1 MFDAIKTLSS
11 KQRLFAFVFAVILT
25 SITTVLTVYYKSGDC
40 KPISDQYID
49 LLKNQSILMSTN
61 NKLHTSYDSLFND
74 MLKVKGEVRK
84 LKFSLDSIE
93 NIRSIKILENS
104 NFKTDIIF
112 DNSIMLNPVID
123 SIYEITNKYDSSGV
137 KH

>member
-1 MFDAIKTLSS
+1 MFEAIKTLSS

-40 KPISDQYID
+40 KPISDQYIN

-93 NIRSIKILENS
+93 SIRSIKIENS
-104 NFKTDIIF
+104 NFKTDLIL

>member
-40 KPISDQYID
+40 KPISDQYIN

-93 NIRSIKILENS
+93 SIRSIKILENS
-104 NFKTDIIF
+104 KSNLIF
-112 DNSIMLNPVID
+112 DNSLMVSPVID